1 MPHLPECAETS
12 LDCPAVLMIER
23 RLTRIDNTM
32 DQVVKIL
39 TDQAVQASHIALLQ
53 NTLREHGEA
62 LSCGRDRFSEHEL
75 KIANL
80 ISQCDSLSGTKRWI
94 VTTGVATLVACA
106 GLVANIMIKIL

>member
-1 MPHLPECAETS
+1 MPFPPECVETS

-53 NTLREHGEA
+53 NTLREHAEG
-62 LSCGRDRFSEHEL
+62 LSAGRDRFAEHEL
-75 KIANL
+75 KLAYLSN
-80 ISQCDSLSGTKRWI
+80 QCESLAGTKRWI
-94 VTTGVATLVACA
+94 VTTGIGTIIACVGVAT
-106 GLVANIMIKIL
+106 NIVTKLI